1 MTSVEQ
7 STTQP
12 ASAGATAATSSSGRL
27 VLLLIAGIPVTI
39 ILAST
44 WLWYFV
50 VQGDLDLVGRLGTS
64 NAGELLRPPRQ
75 ALDAGWQDAD
85 GAPFAL
91 ADEPRWTLII
101 PLRRAAC
108 DAACEAQLFE
118 ARQIHQLLGK
128 ELGRVE
134 RALVSSAEPGEIS
147 FTAPVLS
154 DGRPLPEN
162 FAAYVETEQRGLHVL
177 HSEPGAF
184 STMFPERAAA
194 PTSWYL
200 MDPNGWV
207 MMRYDANVSYKD
219 VISDLKFLLKNSNG

>member
-1 MTSVEQ
+1 VTSVEQ

-64 NAGELLRPPRQ
+64 NAGDLLRPPRQ

-85 GAPFAL
+85 GVPFAL

-101 PLRRAAC
+101 PLRRADC

-118 ARQIHQLLGK
+118 ARQIHQLRGK

-134 RALVSSAEPGEIS
+134 RALVTTAAPAELA
-147 FTAPVLS
+147 FTAPALS
-154 DGRPLPEN
+154 DGRPLPAS
-162 FAAYVETEQRGLHVL
+162 FAAYVATEQRGLAL
-177 HSEPGAF
+177 LQSSPEAF
-184 STMFPERAAA
+184 AALFPERASE

-200 MDPNGWV
+200 MDPNGWI
-207 MMRYDANVSYKD
+207 MMRYDASVSYKD